1 MSINYIQP
9 YDKNSPPNIG
19 GAINAAIKATI
30 SGPDDWFVLLD
41 HDCMFLLPDSKRQL
55 EEILESTD
63 FDILGPTTNRLASQT
78 QLIPNTFELTDLL
91 YHLNCANERAKRAY
105 GQVTRVYD
113 PLAAFCLCFRRRTW
127 TELGGF
133 PENNIQFDYLFCSRA
148 LRDGK
153 RLGVCTGI
161 YVFHL
166 YRLWSEGDARL
177 EISHL
182 V

>member
-1 MSINYIQP
+1 MKTHYLQP

-19 GAINAAIKATI
+19 AAINAAIKATI

-41 HDCMFLLPDSKRQL
+41 HDTMFLLPDSKRQL

-63 FDILGPTTNRLASQT
+63 FDILGPLTNRLAAQT
-78 QLIPNTFELTDLL
+78 QLVRGVFDTTDLL
-91 YHLNCANERAKRAY
+91 DHIHTANTCSRLQY
-105 GQVTRVYD
+105 GKVYDVND

-153 RLGVCTGI
+153 RLGVMTGI

-166 YRLWSEGDARL
+166 YRLWSEGDARR

>member
-1 MSINYIQP
+1 MKIHYISP
-9 YDKNSPPNIG
+9 YRSDKNIG
-19 GAINAAIKATI
+19 KAINDAIIQLQAAE
-30 SGPDDWFVLLD
+30 DDFIVHTD

-63 FDILGPTTNRLASQT
+63 FDILGPLTNRLAGFSQT
-78 QLIPNTFELTDLL
+78 IAGAFDITDLRDHIKMAQQL
-91 YHLNCANERAKRAY
+91 SEIKY
-105 GQVTRVYD
+105 GKTTEVREQ
-113 PLAAFCLCFRRRTW
+113 LAAFCLCFRRRTW

-153 RLGVCTGI
+153 RLGVMIGI
-161 YVFHL
+161 YMFHL
-166 YRLWSEGDARL
+166 YRLWSEGDARR

>member
-1 MSINYIQP
+1 MVTYIQP

-41 HDCMFLLPDSKRQL
+41 HDVMFLLPDSKRQL

-63 FDILGPTTNRLASQT
+63 FDILGPLTNRLAAQT
-78 QLIPNTFELTDLL
+78 QVVGSMFESTDLL
-91 YHLNCANERAKRAY
+91 EHIDMAKLAVKSQY
-105 GQVTRVYD
+105 GKVYEVRD

-153 RLGVCTGI
+153 RLGVMTGI

-166 YRLWSEGDARL
+166 YRLWSEGDARR